1 VEKFGLVMF
10 QDKSKAVEQIEDNP
24 IYLSEAVKVASPVL
38 SLDDES
44 SVIYIGQYIA
54 LEMCCL
60 GLEQFDYWGEI
71 QC

>member
-10 QDKSKAVEQIEDNP
+10 QDKPEVVEQIEDNP
-24 IYLSEAVKVASPVL
+24 VCLLEVVEVASLVL

-44 SVIYIGQYIA
+44 SVIYVGQYIA
-54 LEMCCL
+54 IEMCCL
-60 GLEQFDYWGEI
+60 GLKQFDYWGKI